1 MDRNIHNVIF
11 HFKMNKNLISKTIQ
25 SPLVGRKMCTI
36 NKAYTD
42 KNLQSCHK
50 HDNLP
55 DQILLQKT
63 HTRDA

>member
-11 HFKMNKNLISKTIQ
+11 NFKMNKNLISKTIQ
-25 SPLVGRKMCTI
+25 SPLVGRKMCAI
-36 NKAYTD
+36 NKADAD
-42 KNLQSCHK
+42 KYLQYCHK

-63 HTRDA
+63 HTRGA